1 MTDRDNREEA
11 LSLYSGPR
19 RTYEIF
25 CLAAESPQ
33 SMQQILDA
41 VPGDEAFIRSIVQGM
56 VEGDLLSAT
65 AEGESYQLSSHGR
78 RIKETLDQLP
88 EQEKAQ
94 AYQEAWG
101 FPPQEGY

>member
-25 CLAAESPQ
+25 CLVAESPQ

-41 VPGDEAFIRSIVQGM
+41 VPGDEAVHPLYRSGN
-56 VEGDLLSAT
+56 
-65 AEGESYQLSSHGR
+65 GR
-78 RIKETLDQLP
+78 R
-88 EQEKAQ
+88 
-94 AYQEAWG
+94 
-101 FPPQEGY
+101 

>member
-41 VPGDEAFIRSIVQGM
+41 VPGDEAFIRSILQGM

-65 AEGESYQLSSHGR
+65 AEDESYQLSLHGR
-78 RIKETLDQLP
+78 RIKETLGSTP
-88 EQEKAQ
+88 
-94 AYQEAWG
+94 
-101 FPPQEGY
+101 